1 MKNIQLEI
9 HFPKYVSDATLL
21 KLSFQKTFYLCTVQ
35 TGCQPIFKLKWYQN
49 KINSFTQQALS
60 SQGHKTHL

>member
-21 KLSFQKTFYLCTVQ
+21 KLGFQKTFYLCTVQ
-35 TGCQPIFKLKWYQN
+35 TGCQPVFKLKW
-49 KINSFTQQALS
+49 
-60 SQGHKTHL
+60 